1 MRKSRL
7 AVPAALLLI
16 CSQASADPASAEALL
31 QQMQSAAHTHNFELS
46 MVKVRQGRIESLRYS
61 HAVIKG
67 QQVAHLTHLD
77 GQNIE
82 FLQRADDYTFFEY
95 GHSPYTLK
103 GARFPGI
110 WSSLQRVPL
119 DQLIHSYDVVLAGR
133 SRVAGQVSQV
143 VRLVPRDGDKY
154 GFVVWIDEES
164 QLLLRVDMLDRE
176 GNLVEQ
182 VLGVDLDLF
191 TAPPAWLSKLA
202 AAPQPPALALEE
214 AYQAPQ
220 QDLGWR
226 ITWLPDGFTL
236 KSRDRHR
243 LVATNVPVDYMM
255 ASDGLVDLS
264 VYVARAD
271 PKQSVRQQLIRQG
284 ATTLVSFVN
293 EVGVEITVVGEVPA
307 ETAKRIAES
316 IKPISRNEAVQ

>member
-7 AVPAALLLI
+7 AVSAALFLI

-31 QQMQSAAHTHNFELS
+31 QQMQSASHHRHFELS

-61 HAVIKG
+61 HTIIKG

-82 FLQRADDYTFFEY
+82 FLQRADDYTFFEA

-110 WSSLQRVPL
+110 WSALQRVPL
-119 DQLIHSYDVVLAGR
+119 DQLTRSYDVVMAGR

-143 VRLVPRDGDKY
+143 VRLVPRDGEKY
-154 GFVVWIDEES
+154 GFVLWLDEES
-164 QLLLRVDMLDRE
+164 HLLLRVDMIDRE

-182 VLGVDLDLF
+182 VLGVDLDLL
-191 TAPPAWLSKLA
+191 TAAPAWLAKLA
-202 AAPQPPALALEE
+202 AESQPPALALEE

-220 QDLGWR
+220 QELAWR
-226 ITWLPDGFTL
+226 ITWLPDGFIL

-243 LVATNVPVDYMM
+243 LVATNQPVDYMM

-264 VYVARAD
+264 VYVSRAD
-271 PKQSVRQQLIRQG
+271 PQQSVRQQLIRQG

-293 EVGVEITVVGEVPA
+293 DVGVEITVVGEVPA

-316 IKPISRNEAVQ
+316 IKPLSRNEAVQ